1 MSDDMPRPEPDP
13 KRQNLAELLA
23 AYRAEFTVPLMD
35 KFKAD
40 RPDAT
45 PLEQAAFHKLANETT
60 VNTLILKHLLG
71 ERRGEVLKRSGGP
84 GLSVHDAYEF
94 RVFDSGADIAEQEL
108 PKIPDDPWFGSGGTY
123 L

>member
-1 MSDDMPRPEPDP
+1 MSDDMPRPESDP
-13 KRQNLAELLA
+13 KRQSIAELLA
-23 AYRAEFTVPLMD
+23 DLRAGFTAPMMD

-45 PLEQAAFHKLANETT
+45 PLEQAAFHKLVDETT
-60 VNTLILKHLLG
+60 LNTLILKHLLG

-84 GLSVHDAYEF
+84 GLSVHDTYEF
-94 RVFDSGADIAEQEL
+94 RVFDGGADIAKQEL
-108 PKIPDDPWFGSGGTY
+108 PKTPDEPWFGSGGTY

>member
-1 MSDDMPRPEPDP
+1 
-13 KRQNLAELLA
+13 
-23 AYRAEFTVPLMD
+23 MD

-45 PLEQAAFHKLANETT
+45 PLEQAAVHKLVNEST
-60 VNTLILKHLLG
+60 VNALILKLLG
-71 ERRGEVLKRSGGP
+71 ERRCAVLERSGGP

-94 RVFDSGADIAEQEL
+94 RVFDKVFDSSAEIASGADIAEQEL
-108 PKIPDDPWFGSGGTY
+108 PKTPDGPWFGSGGTY